1 MGFDNGN
8 NKYTLRQAFAT
19 AGKEFDVIDS
29 ETFSVIVP
37 YGEGRDIITKL
48 CGYGSKSQFDCGY
61 KKRLVNQAKRYSVS
75 LFKYQFER
83 LRGIGAINEIVNSG
97 IYALDANYYDDALG
111 VYENGGGIKCDILM
125 L

>member
-1 MGFDNGN
+1 MIFDKFANLKYRYGN
-8 NKYTLRQAFAT
+8 RRFWC
-19 AGKEFDVIDS
+19 
-29 ETFSVIVP
+29 
-37 YGEGRDIITKL
+37 R
-48 CGYGSKSQFDCGY
+48 GYY
-61 KKRLVNQAKRYSVS
+61 V
-75 LFKYQFER
+75 ER